1 MIMSDT
7 TRFNNDGT
15 PINNDQ
21 GYGSRKRG
29 KLSLDEMKFIRESY
43 GKLTIQQIAHHL
55 NRTEEPIQKY
65 VKENN
70 LSIID
75 MSDVQRDNEILRQ
88 KLYAK
93 TFYPEIK
100 RQFDEGSGEL
110 RYFEDTWIN
119 LIKQFRE
126 DVLPTEES
134 QIKEFITIEILI
146 NRSMQDRKA
155 HIAEMDKLQKQ
166 IDIEYNKDEDDR
178 DLAKLTALETNLTF
192 TRNTLSNYTN
202 EFTKLLNEKQKIS
215 KDLKATRE
223 QRIKRIEEGKS
234 SWAGLI
240 RMLEDE
246 LVREKEGREMEILA
260 MASDKYR
267 DKLSD
272 FHTYL
277 DNTVDQPLLTP
288 ETVK

>member
-1 MIMSDT
+1 MT
-7 TRFNNDGT
+7 TNERFNDDGT
-15 PINNDQ
+15 PIDNDM
-21 GYGSRKRG
+21 GHGNRKRG
-29 KLSLDEMKFIRESY
+29 KLSLDEGKFIRESY
-43 GKLTIQQIAHHL
+43 GKLTIQQIAHAL

-75 MSDVQRDNEILRQ
+75 MSEVQRDNEILRQ

-166 IDIEYNKDEDDR
+166 IDAEYDKDEGDR

-192 TRNTLSNYTN
+192 TRNALSNYTN

-260 MASDKYR
+260 MAADRYR
-267 DKLSD
+267 EKLSD
-272 FHTYL
+272 YHTYL

-288 ETVK
+288 DTVK

>member
-1 MIMSDT
+1 MSDT
-7 TRFNNDGT
+7 SRFNEDGT
-15 PINNDQ
+15 PINTDK
-21 GYGSRKRG
+21 GYGNRKRG
-29 KLSLDEMKFIRESY
+29 KLSLDEMKFIKESY
-43 GKLTIQQIAHHL
+43 GKLNIQQIAQAL
-55 NRTEEPIQKY
+55 NRTEEPVSKY
-65 VKENN
+65 VRENN

-75 MSDVQRDNEILRQ
+75 MTEVQRDNEVLRQ
-88 KLYAK
+88 KLYSK

-166 IDIEYNKDEDDR
+166 IDAEYDKDDQDR

-192 TRNTLSNYTN
+192 TRNALSNYTN

-260 MASDKYR
+260 MAADKYR
-267 DKLSD
+267 EKLSD
-272 FHTYL
+272 YHTYL
-277 DNTVDQPLLTP
+277 DNNVDQPLLTP
-288 ETVK
+288 DTVK